1 MSEEQTLSYEN
12 NTETVSTE
20 ENLNPEEQD
29 SLKVGEQMQE
39 AEEQLLE
46 GKYKDVI
53 YQYDVINV
61 SDENVKNGKLE
72 FSFISVENLNNLDLT
87 VKDFHTIIGDILTE
101 LIEDYFIER
110 DKQNRISRTQASAQ

>member
-1 MSEEQTLSYEN
+1 MTVKYQTVDRE
-12 NTETVSTE
+12 
-20 ENLNPEEQD
+20 D
-29 SLKVGEQMQE
+29 SFHDDMWCVQI
-39 AEEQLLE
+39 LE

-72 FSFISVENLNNLDLT
+72 FSFISVENLDNLDLT
-87 VKDFHTIIGDILTE
+87 VKEFHTIIGDILTE

-110 DKQNRISRTQASAQ
+110 DKQDRISRTQASAQ